1 MTTLELILLGTGSP
15 IYQQHRSGNAQIIRG
30 GDANVLVDVGWG
42 ATVRM
47 YQSGVGPAQIDAV
60 FVTHLHSDHTTD
72 FADLLV
78 NRWLGGITEPL
89 RVYGPEG
96 TANMIAGYRQAL
108 EADTRFRFAHH
119 GERLAPV
126 GTECNVTE
134 ISAGEDPTEIATI
147 GDITVKAFEVDHR
160 PVMPAF
166 GFRLERGGKSIV
178 ISGDTVAC
186 PGLLNGAQDADILV
200 ADSMNK
206 KMLASFEESLRSGG
220 RDLQASLLSDG
231 HTYHT
236 DVKDAAEIAQ
246 KAGVKHLVLSHIMP
260 SIVEEQIPQF
270 TEGLEAIFTGKI
282 SVGHD
287 LARYAIE

>member
-1 MTTLELILLGTGSP
+1 MPTLELILLGTGSP
-15 IYQQHRSGNAQIIRG
+15 IHQPYRFGNSQIIRS

-47 YQSGVGPAQIDAV
+47 YQSGVPPQRIDAV

-78 NRWLGGITEPL
+78 MRWVGGITKPL

-96 TANMIAGYRQAL
+96 TESMIDGYRQAL

-119 GERLAPV
+119 GEQLAPV
-126 GTECNVTE
+126 GTECDVTE
-134 ISAGEDPTEIATI
+134 ISAGVNPAEVAAV

-178 ISGDTVAC
+178 ISGDTNAC
-186 PGLLNGAQDADILV
+186 PGLLNGAQGADIMV

-206 KMLASFEESLRSGG
+206 AMMSGLEENLRRSGNE
-220 RDLQASLLSDG
+220 LQAGLLADA
-231 HTYHT
+231 HNYHN
-236 DVKDAAEIAQ
+236 DIKDAAEIAQ
-246 KAGVKHLVLSHIMP
+246 KAGVKHLVLSHVMP
-260 SIVEEQIPQF
+260 SIVEEQNSQF
-270 TEGLEAIFTGKI
+270 TEGLDAIFTGKI

-287 LARYAIE
+287 LARYSVA

>member
-15 IYQQHRSGNAQIIRG
+15 IHQPHRFGNSQIIRG
-30 GDANVLVDVGWG
+30 GDATVLVDVGWG

-47 YQSGVGPAQIDAV
+47 YQSGVPPQGMDAV
-60 FVTHLHSDHTTD
+60 FITHLHSDHTTD

-78 NRWLGGITEPL
+78 MRWVGGVTKPL

-119 GERLAPV
+119 GEQLAPV
-126 GTECNVTE
+126 GTECDVTE
-134 ISAGEDPTEIATI
+134 ISAGINPVEVATV

-178 ISGDTVAC
+178 ISGDTNAC
-186 PGLLNGAQDADILV
+186 PGLLNGAQGADIMV

-206 KMLASFEESLRSGG
+206 AMMSALEENIRRSGNE
-220 RDLQASLLSDG
+220 LQAGLLADA

-246 KAGVKHLVLSHIMP
+246 KAGVKHLVLSHVMP
-260 SIVEEQIPQF
+260 AIVEEQIPQF
-270 TEGLEAIFTGKI
+270 TDGLDAIFTGKI

-287 LARYAIE
+287 LARYGIE